1 MIQTLNDIIHN
12 YTVRATSVNFNKKI
26 GIWIPQKTTRNDSG
40 LNDIKGLPYII
51 IQSGL
56 PRLNIIRPSKKR
68 YFPKK
73 RQNPASEIDSCD
85 IEGLPYIIIQSG
97 LPRLNINN
105 KKLELCIE
113 ESKSSGCCCKKKG
126 VFV

>member
-1 MIQTLNDIIHN
+1 MILYINIQSGLPQLNI
-12 YTVRATSVNFNKKI
+12 KKKLEFGFHKKQQEI
-26 GIWIPQKTTRNDSG
+26 MSG
-40 LNDIKGLPYII
+40 LNDIEGLPYII

-56 PRLNIIRPSKKR
+56 PRLNIIRQSKEDILSTTKN
-68 YFPKK
+68 KK
-73 RQNPASEIDSCD
+73 TASEIDSCD

-113 ESKSSGCCCKKKG
+113 ESKSSGCCCKKKR
-126 VFV
+126 VFD

>member
-1 MIQTLNDIIHN
+1 MILYIIIQSGLPRIN
-12 YTVRATSVNFNKKI
+12 INTKI

-40 LNDIKGLPYII
+40 LN
-51 IQSGL
+51 
-56 PRLNIIRPSKKR
+56 
-68 YFPKK
+68 
-73 RQNPASEIDSCD
+73 D

-113 ESKSSGCCCKKKG
+113 ESKSSGCCCKKKKEFLFDYSG
-126 VFV
+126 IE